1 MSCNVRKLS
10 DTYGYN
16 VVKGKVQR
24 NLNRQGGMQILDNF
38 PNGYTYIY
46 ISRMV
51 KKLNKSLK
59 AIVYSKECYIVL

>member
-1 MSCNVRKLS
+1 M
-10 DTYGYN
+10 YGYN

-38 PNGYTYIY
+38 PNGYTYI
-46 ISRMV
+46 SRMV